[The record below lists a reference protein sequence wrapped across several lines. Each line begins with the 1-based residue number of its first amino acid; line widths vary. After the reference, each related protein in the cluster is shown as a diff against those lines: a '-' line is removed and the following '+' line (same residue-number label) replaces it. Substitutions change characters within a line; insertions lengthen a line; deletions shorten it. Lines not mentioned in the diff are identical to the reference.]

1 MRLFGGV
8 SSVRPTVR
16 RILAARSL
24 SLRTPRRNAARRAG
38 GWRGGRGSPDDVL
51 SNLPTPGVYN
61 EEGIR
66 FFSCV
71 LMPLFEWGLSYPLIS
86 PCPHRKRIC
95 PQTFAGT
102 LPSFFGGQSNVR
114 NMSDKKM
121 ALLIQKSRRS
131 WKANLSREKSLHNR
145 WIKARPFI
153 FPIPK

>member
-1 MRLFGGV
+1 MAGSRP
-8 SSVRPTVR
+8 SVR
-16 RILAARSL
+16 RSDAFSPL
-24 SLRTPRRNAARRAG
+24 PLFLRTPAAE
-38 GWRGGRGSPDDVL
+38 RGAESRWMERGRGSPDVL

-61 EEGIR
+61 EEGIC
-66 FFSCV
+66 FFSFV
-71 LMPLFEWGLSYPLIS
+71 LMPLFEWGLSHPLIS

-102 LPSFFGGQSNVR
+102 LPSFLGGQSNVR

-121 ALLIQKSRRS
+121 ALLIQKCRRS

-153 FPIPK
+153 FPFPK

>member
-102 LPSFFGGQSNVR
+102 LPSFLGGPKQ
-114 NMSDKKM
+114 
-121 ALLIQKSRRS
+121 
-131 WKANLSREKSLHNR
+131 REKHERQKNGTFDTKIAKKLEGKSF
-145 WIKARPFI
+145 ARK
-153 FPIPK
+153 IPS